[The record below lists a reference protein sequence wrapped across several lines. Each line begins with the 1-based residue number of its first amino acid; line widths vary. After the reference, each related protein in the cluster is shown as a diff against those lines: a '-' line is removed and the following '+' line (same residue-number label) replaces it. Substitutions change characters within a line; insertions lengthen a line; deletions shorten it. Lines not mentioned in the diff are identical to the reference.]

1 MSSQETLKILVVD
14 DELEY
19 TMAMEIILESEGYDV
34 MCASS
39 GEMALEQMQTQT
51 FDVIITDL
59 IMGGMDGLELL
70 AEVKASSPDTEVI
83 IITGYGTVQNA
94 VEAMKQGAYTYF
106 VKSHDPEALKKE
118 VEKLR
123 MLCSVKK
130 MRVQT
135 QSRDTLGSFLLE
147 TKSPKFKRSLKLA
160 HMAACS
166 NSNILITGES
176 GVGKEV
182 FAKYIH
188 ACSKRHSEPFI
199 AINCNAFSDTLLE
212 SELFGHEKGAFT
224 GASAERVGRFEAAH
238 KGTLLIDELGEM
250 SYSTQVK
257 LLRTLE
263 SKKIERIG
271 GNQSISVDFRLL
283 CATNK
288 DMKSAIESGLF
299 REDLFFR
306 VSTIIIDIPPLRSRR
321 EDLPALIEFFF
332 TQSSRELDREIAGI
346 DDDVMDALMNYDYPG
361 NVRELKNMIERLV
374 VLSEDGQVKK
384 KYLFNDSSVVETI
397 DSEAEIR
404 PLKEVRKEMEAE
416 YISEALAVC
425 QQNVTKTAK
434 KLSISKR
441 QLFNKINEYHLR

>member
-1 MSSQETLKILVVD
+1 MNSQETLKILVVD
-14 DELEY
+14 DEAEY

-34 MCASS
+34 LCASS

-94 VEAMKQGAYTYF
+94 VEAMKQGAFTYF
-106 VKSHDPEALKKE
+106 VKSHDPEALKEE
-118 VEKLR
+118 VAKLR
-123 MLCSVKK
+123 MLCSVKR
-130 MRVQT
+130 MHEQT
-135 QSRDTLGSFLLE
+135 QSVDTLGSFLLE

-188 ACSKRHSEPFI
+188 ACSKRHDEPFI

-224 GASAERVGRFEAAH
+224 GASVERVGRFEAAH

-250 SYSTQVK
+250 NYSTQVK

-271 GNQSISVDFRLL
+271 GNQPISVDFRLL
-283 CATNK
+283 CATNR
-288 DMKSAIESGLF
+288 DMKSAIESGRF

-306 VSTIIIDIPPLRSRR
+306 VSTIIIDIPPLRERR
-321 EDLPALIEFFF
+321 EDLPDLIEFFF
-332 TQSSRELDREIAGI
+332 TQSSRELDRKISGI

-374 VLSEDGQVKK
+374 VLSEEGRVKK
-384 KYLFNDSSVVETI
+384 KYLFNDSRAVETA
-397 DSEAEIR
+397 DCEAEIR

-434 KLSISKR
+434 KLGISKR